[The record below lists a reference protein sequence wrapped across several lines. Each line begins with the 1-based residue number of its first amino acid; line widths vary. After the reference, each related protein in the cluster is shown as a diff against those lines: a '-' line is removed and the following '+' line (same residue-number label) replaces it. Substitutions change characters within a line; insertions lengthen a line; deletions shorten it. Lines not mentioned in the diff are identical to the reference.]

1 MGDKYKNVKEVLIF
15 LGGLYMAFETANA
28 DGKLDWTDVPTFI
41 GPAKD
46 AFAAV
51 NDVKL
56 CLTEIKNLTAE
67 DKAELCTW
75 FEGEFDI
82 ANDKVE
88 KIVENGLESA
98 LVLGKFLLNL

>member
-1 MGDKYKNVKEVLIF
+1 MDDKFKNVKEVLIF
-15 LGGLYMAFETANA
+15 LGGLFMAFEKANA

-46 AFAAV
+46 AFAAI

-56 CLTEIKNLTAE
+56 CLDEIKNLTPE
-67 DKAELCTW
+67 DRAELVTW

-82 ANDKVE
+82 ASDKVE
-88 KIVENGLESA
+88 KIIENGLDTA